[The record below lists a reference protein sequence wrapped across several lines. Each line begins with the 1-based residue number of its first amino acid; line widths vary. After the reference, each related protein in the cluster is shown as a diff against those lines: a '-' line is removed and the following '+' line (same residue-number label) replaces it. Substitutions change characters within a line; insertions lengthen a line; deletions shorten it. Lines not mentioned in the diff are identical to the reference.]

1 MAEYDPLTIGD
12 EELKALPPSERA
24 KVYKARAA
32 ARAGGGAPAPARG
45 AAAAAGSAAAGSAP
59 AGSAPAGSAPAGSA
73 PAGSA
78 PAGSTSPGGTPPG
91 SAPVGTTPV
100 EASSGS
106 TPGGSTLG
114 VSTSG
119 GAAAPAGSTSQISG
133 TSETAS
139 RTTTPAQAT
148 AAPTPAAPKEPE
160 KPSAPPFVQ
169 HVLDAVEGSSFQF
182 RHGYAELKVP
192 REKLLEAA
200 RQLRHDGFD
209 YLSFI
214 TEVDWQQH
222 LELIYHLFS
231 YDYKSQPMGAILRCE
246 LPRDGMPE
254 VASLTSVW
262 PGAEFMER
270 EAFEM
275 MGITFLGHPDL
286 RRILL
291 PDDFVGFPMR
301 RDFETDWDYVTVKQ
315 LVHESD

>member
-1 MAEYDPLTIGD
+1 VAEYDPLTISD

-32 ARAGGGAPAPARG
+32 ARAGGAPAAARAPAAG
-45 AAAAAGSAAAGSAP
+45 AAPAATRPAAGSAP
-59 AGSAPAGSAPAGSA
+59 AGS
-73 PAGSA
+73 
-78 PAGSTSPGGTPPG
+78 
-91 SAPVGTTPV
+91 TPV
-100 EASSGS
+100 E
-106 TPGGSTLG
+106 T
-114 VSTSG
+114 
-119 GAAAPAGSTSQISG
+119 TSQVSG
-133 TSETAS
+133 RSETAS
-139 RTTTPAQAT
+139 VGATQAPAA
-148 AAPTPAAPKEPE
+148 AAPTAPAPAAPAPPKEPE
-160 KPSAPPFVQ
+160 KPSEPPFVQ
-169 HVLDAVEGSSFQF
+169 HVLGAVEGSSFQW

-192 REKLLEAA
+192 REKLLDAA
-200 RQLRHDGFD
+200 RSLRHDGFD

-231 YDYKSQPMGAILRCE
+231 YDYKSQPLGAILRCE

-301 RDFETDWDYVTVKQ
+301 RDFETDWDYITVKQ